1 MKNIK
6 IFDTTLRDGQQAS
19 GANLSLAEKIKIAKI
34 LDKLNVDIIEA
45 GFPISSKKEF
55 ESVKNIS
62 KILKNSRVCSL
73 ARHNKRD
80 VDLCIEAMKHSKN
93 KRLHLFIATSSL
105 HMKYKL
111 NLKPREI
118 LELIEDIVKYSR
130 NKIGDIEW
138 SCEDGTRSDPNFIIK
153 CFEIAAKHGA
163 KTLNIAD
170 TVGYS
175 TPLEM
180 NNLVTKILK
189 NTKGIEKCNLSVH
202 CHNDLGMA
210 TSNTLQSIK
219 AGANQVECTINGIG
233 ERAGNAPLEEVV
245 MALKTRK
252 DFFNCKTQ
260 INTKLL
266 KESSTA
272 VSKFT
277 NFSISKN
284 KPIVGENAFA
294 HESGIHQHGV
304 LKKRETYEIMD
315 PKDVGQKETKINI
328 GSQSGLKG
336 VKYKLDYYKL
346 NYKSINLKE
355 FLKFFK
361 SKVKNL
367 KIVDK
372 GLLIKLFT
380 DFKNNKKNEK
390 N

>member
-19 GANLSLAEKIKIAKI
+19 GANLSLAEKLKIAKI

-55 ESVKNIS
+55 ESVKKIS
-62 KILKNSRVCSL
+62 KILKNSKVCSL

-80 VDLCIEAMKHSKN
+80 IDLCIEAMKSSKN
-93 KRLHLFIATSSL
+93 KRLHLFIATSNL

-111 NLKPREI
+111 NLNPKEI
-118 LELIEDIVKYSR
+118 LELVENMVKYSR
-130 NKIGDIEW
+130 NKIDDIEW

-153 CFEIAAKHGA
+153 CFEIAAKYGV

-180 NNLVTKILK
+180 DALVKKVLK

-202 CHNDLGMA
+202 CHNDLGMG
-210 TSNTLQSIK
+210 TSNSLQSIK
-219 AGANQVECTINGIG
+219 AGASQVECTINGIG

-266 KESSTA
+266 KESSTI
-272 VSKFT
+272 VSKLT
-277 NFSISKN
+277 NMCISKN
-284 KPIVGENAFA
+284 KPIVGENVFT
-294 HESGIHQHGV
+294 HESGIHQHGI
-304 LKKRETYEIMD
+304 LNKRETYEIMN
-315 PKDVGQKETKINI
+315 PKDVGQKETKINL

-336 VKYKLDYYKL
+336 VKFKLDYYKL
-346 NYKSINLKE
+346 NYKNLNLKE
-355 FLKFFK
+355 FVMYFK

-367 KIVDK
+367 KVVDK
-372 GLLIKLFT
+372 GLLIKLFN
-380 DFKNNKKNEK
+380 DFKVKKNEK

>member
-19 GANLSLAEKIKIAKI
+19 GANLSLTEKIKIAKI

-55 ESVKNIS
+55 ESVKSIS

-80 VDLCIEAMKHSKN
+80 VDLCIEAMKYSKN
-93 KRLHLFIATSSL
+93 KRLHLFIATSDL

-153 CFEIAAKHGA
+153 CFEIAAKYGA

-180 NNLVTKILK
+180 DNLVTKILK
-189 NTKGIEKCNLSVH
+189 NTTGIEKCNLSVH

-233 ERAGNAPLEEVV
+233 ERAGNAPLEEIV

-252 DFFNCKTQ
+252 DFFNCKTK

-266 KESSTA
+266 KESSTI
-272 VSKFT
+272 VSKYT

-336 VKYKLDYYKL
+336 IKFKLDYYKL
-346 NYKSINLKE
+346 NYKNINLKE

-361 SKVKNL
+361 NKVKNL

-380 DFKNNKKNEK
+380 DFKTNKKNEK

>member
-19 GANLSLAEKIKIAKI
+19 GANLSLTEKIKIAKI
-34 LDKLNVDIIEA
+34 LDKLNVDIVEA

-62 KILKNSRVCSL
+62 KILKNSTVCSL

-80 VDLCIEAMKHSKN
+80 VDLCIEAMKYSKN

-189 NTKGIEKCNLSVH
+189 NTKGIEK
-202 CHNDLGMA
+202 
-210 TSNTLQSIK
+210 
-219 AGANQVECTINGIG
+219 
-233 ERAGNAPLEEVV
+233 
-245 MALKTRK
+245 
-252 DFFNCKTQ
+252 
-260 INTKLL
+260 
-266 KESSTA
+266 
-272 VSKFT
+272 
-277 NFSISKN
+277 
-284 KPIVGENAFA
+284 
-294 HESGIHQHGV
+294 
-304 LKKRETYEIMD
+304 
-315 PKDVGQKETKINI
+315 
-328 GSQSGLKG
+328 
-336 VKYKLDYYKL
+336 
-346 NYKSINLKE
+346 
-355 FLKFFK
+355 
-361 SKVKNL
+361 
-367 KIVDK
+367 
-372 GLLIKLFT
+372 
-380 DFKNNKKNEK
+380 
-390 N
+390 